1 MFGFTRT
8 TPEITW
14 KSIEDDFLLGT
25 CSRRIFG
32 YATRSPEG
40 SWSAFDDEARPL
52 GVFTDVEDA
61 KRALWR
67 AHADDHATVCAA
79 PPEILPRR
87 AERTRAMRHS
97 AAERSRT
104 VAAHPA
110 SW

>member
-14 KSIEDDFLLGT
+14 KSIEGDFLLGT

-40 SWSAFDDEARPL
+40 SWAAFDDGARPL
-52 GVFTDVEDA
+52 GVFADVEDA

-67 AHADDHATVCAA
+67 AHREGHDAVCSA

-87 AERTRAMRHS
+87 APRTIASRPS
-97 AAERSRT
+97 AAELSRT
-104 VAAHPA
+104 VAAQPA

>member
-8 TPEITW
+8 TSEITW
-14 KSIEDDFLLGT
+14 KSIDGDFLLGS

-32 YATRSPEG
+32 YATRSARG

-52 GVFTDVEDA
+52 GVFADVEDA

-67 AHADDHATVCAA
+67 AHREGHEAVCTA
-79 PPEILPRR
+79 PPEILSRR
-87 AERTRAMRHS
+87 GEKTRAMRAS
-97 AAERSRT
+97 AEERSRT
-104 VAAHPA
+104 VAAQPA